1 MVATQKEEDSKIC
14 FTWIAHKIV
23 TRLVWVHISLTIYSG
38 WLCTNC
44 LLPHTLP
51 CQCDGHGLLYKYIC
65 GELLVFPR
73 VFVQYWIF
81 HVSGRDAVVEEKN
94 VLKIYVC
101 NKVSNIWKKPS
112 VIVENKITPWTKEL
126 RVGKK

>member
-1 MVATQKEEDSKIC
+1 ME
-14 FTWIAHKIV
+14 
-23 TRLVWVHISLTIYSG
+23 
-38 WLCTNC
+38 
-44 LLPHTLP
+44 
-51 CQCDGHGLLYKYIC
+51 LLYKYIC

-112 VIVENKITPWTKEL
+112 VIVENEITPWTKEL